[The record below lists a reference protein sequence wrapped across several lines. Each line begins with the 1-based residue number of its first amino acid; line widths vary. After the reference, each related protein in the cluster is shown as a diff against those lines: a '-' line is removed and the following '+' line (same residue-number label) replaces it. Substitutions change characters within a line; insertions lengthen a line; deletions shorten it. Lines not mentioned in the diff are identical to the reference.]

1 MLCCNVF
8 NFVSYIF
15 KMGRILAIDYGKKR
29 CGIAVTDPLQMIS
42 NALDT
47 IDTENIEEYLLT
59 YCRNEQVEK
68 IIFGLPFHSDG
79 KETYLTQEVKDFS
92 KILQQKLP
100 EIKFDFQEE
109 SFTSVKA
116 KEAILQSGTPK
127 MKRRDKGLVDRISAV
142 IILQE
147 YLGHY

>member
-1 MLCCNVF
+1 M
-8 NFVSYIF
+8 
-15 KMGRILAIDYGKKR
+15 
-29 CGIAVTDPLQMIS
+29 
-42 NALDT
+42 
-47 IDTENIEEYLLT
+47 T

>member
-1 MLCCNVF
+1 
-8 NFVSYIF
+8 
-15 KMGRILAIDYGKKR
+15 MGRILAIDYGKKR

-100 EIKFDFQEE
+100 EIK
-109 SFTSVKA
+109 
-116 KEAILQSGTPK
+116 
-127 MKRRDKGLVDRISAV
+127 LVDRISAV